1 MGPADAAPSTVCG
14 AATTSTPPTRGGP
27 ERRGDYVTVARHQAY
42 LRDTAQRQAEAST
55 RSKYG
60 GTGLGLAISRH
71 FCRLMGGDLTV
82 ESVYGEGS
90 AFTVRLPAVIG
101 RMEPLPTT

>member
-1 MGPADAAPSTVCG
+1 MAAYTFG
-14 AATTSTPPTRGGP
+14 RAAR
-27 ERRGDYVTVARHQAY
+27 A
-42 LRDTAQRQAEAST
+42 TAAK
-55 RSKYG
+55 SKYG

-90 AFTVRLPAVIG
+90 TFTVRLPATVPATLVSVG
-101 RMEPLPTT
+101 GAE